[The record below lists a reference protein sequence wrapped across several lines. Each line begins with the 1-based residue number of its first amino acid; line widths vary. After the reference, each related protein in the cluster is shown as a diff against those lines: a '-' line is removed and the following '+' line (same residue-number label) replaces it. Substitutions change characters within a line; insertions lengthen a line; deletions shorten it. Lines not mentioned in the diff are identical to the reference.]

1 MFHAVQGRDFRAFY
15 PVEKLCKS
23 FIIKYY
29 INYLGEK
36 EFLKYML
43 ASIS

>member
-1 MFHAVQGRDFRAFY
+1 MFHAVKDRDFRAFY
-15 PVEKLCKS
+15 PKTVEKFCKS

-36 EFLKYML
+36 EF
-43 ASIS
+43 